1 MSGLASVHGVNPTPQ
16 SLSDLLAASG
26 RLNEQLTKARGDA
39 AQTRTDLAAILAKHK
54 AREPAMRA
62 MLDDPTYT
70 FGEGSKLLPG
80 PPTKKEPTVPLP
92 SSPDSLYASSMTLD
106 GPTHLSP
113 DSHASGDEDDLIVET
128 LTKVAKQKGFNMK
141 EAGFLLHVL
150 NVDPKKW
157 LGYPGFE
164 KREDAEITA
173 AEVRD
178 AEKYGN
184 DHNWSLGKAEFNES
198 QDLFRKYAIILLW
211 ARGFAAGLYNDTF
224 NKTTADAVLRGK
236 PTDLIPSTYRDKFL
250 ELYGPKSPDPME
262 VLLNLYD
269 PKSPDPMD
277 VIRANDMLIS
287 KIDEGDEGGS
297 PDSTVAAIAF
307 MVLLLGML
315 LYFTQR

>member
-1 MSGLASVHGVNPTPQ
+1 MSTLASTHGMNPTPQ
-16 SLSDLLAASG
+16 LVSDLLAAKG
-26 RLNEQLTKARGDA
+26 
-39 AQTRTDLAAILAKHK
+39 
-54 AREPAMRA
+54 
-62 MLDDPTYT
+62 
-70 FGEGSKLLPG
+70 
-80 PPTKKEPTVPLP
+80 TVPLP
-92 SSPDSLYASSMTLD
+92 LSPNSHNTLLDSSMTVD
-106 GPTHLSP
+106 ADASFS
-113 DSHASGDEDDLIVET
+113 DSKDKDDLIVET

-157 LGYPGFE
+157 LGYPGFG

-184 DHNWSLGKAEFNES
+184 DHNWSLGKAEFDQS

-250 ELYGPKSPDPME
+250 ELYGPKSPDPM
-262 VLLNLYD
+262 
-269 PKSPDPMD
+269 D

-287 KIDEGDEGGS
+287 KIDKGDEGGS

-315 LYFTQR
+315 LYLTQR